1 MSFESIPNRIENT
14 SQLPF
19 VAVRMFK
26 NFELIS
32 VPSQNIIKTLNSS
45 GTTGNN
51 VSKIFLDKE
60 TSHYQTK
67 VLTRIVSTVLG
78 KSRTPMLIIDDEG
91 TVKNR
96 KKFSARTAG
105 ILGFSMFGTD
115 KLFCLDDQMELKY
128 FEILQ
133 FLDKHKGEKYFF
145 LDLLI

>member
-1 MSFESIPNRIENT
+1 
-14 SQLPF
+14 
-19 VAVRMFK
+19 
-26 NFELIS
+26 
-32 VPSQNIIKTLNSS
+32 
-45 GTTGNN
+45 
-51 VSKIFLDKE
+51 
-60 TSHYQTK
+60 
-67 VLTRIVSTVLG
+67 
-78 KSRTPMLIIDDEG
+78 MLIIDDEG